1 MLDEVY
7 AILNKLAGLVAD
19 KTAGTRTTMATS
31 VLIDKRAGYDQKG
44 SHNNNY
50 KGPGKRGYSAD
61 HKAVEKSMTAA
72 KCSRCGSTKN
82 VQRAEVHGSNG
93 KRHIALCRACHAKYD
108 KAYKNL
114 KG

>member
-1 MLDEVY
+1 MPTILQ
-7 AILNKLAGLVAD
+7 AILDKLAGYDQAKTPSIASD
-19 KTAGTRTTMATS
+19 KTAG
-31 VLIDKRAGYDQKG
+31 YDQAG

-61 HKAVEKSMTAA
+61 HKAVEKSMKAT
-72 KCSRCGSTKN
+72 KCSRCGSTEN

-114 KG
+114 NGGK

>member
-1 MLDEVY
+1 MPTILQ
-7 AILNKLAGLVAD
+7 AILDKL
-19 KTAGTRTTMATS
+19 
-31 VLIDKRAGYDQKG
+31 AGYDQAKTPSGITDKNAGYDQAG

-61 HKAVEKSMTAA
+61 HKAVEKSMKAT
-72 KCSRCGSTKN
+72 KCSRCGSTEN

-114 KG
+114 NGGK

>member
-1 MLDEVY
+1 MNSLVQWVLD
-7 AILNKLAGLVAD
+7 KLACQDEWPSFDIVMD
-19 KTAGTRTTMATS
+19 KA
-31 VLIDKRAGYDQKG
+31 AGYDQAG

-61 HKAVEKSMTAA
+61 HKAVEKSMKAT

-114 KG
+114 EG

>member
-1 MLDEVY
+1 MGALMQYVLD
-7 AILNKLAGLVAD
+7 KLAGSEPVKVQIPALD
-19 KTAGTRTTMATS
+19 K
-31 VLIDKRAGYDQKG
+31 KAGYDQAG

-61 HKAVEKSMTAA
+61 HKAAAKTMTAA
-72 KCSRCGSTKN
+72 KCSRCGSTQN

-114 KG
+114 GD